1 MANYNGGKRRA
12 SGVQREGNDH
22 GFAAENGRRKGA
34 RGRVRRRE
42 SKKEMHM
49 GHRRC
54 RSVNN
59 FRKLN
64 YTGFSPLL
72 IFARDFSVA

>member
-1 MANYNGGKRRA
+1 VDLRP
-12 SGVQREGNDH
+12 RER
-22 GFAAENGRRKGA
+22 ERE
-34 RGRVRRRE
+34 RGRVAKGRGGE
-42 SKKEMHM
+42 SKKGMHV
-49 GHRRC
+49 GIGPVS

>member
-1 MANYNGGKRRA
+1 
-12 SGVQREGNDH
+12 
-22 GFAAENGRRKGA
+22 
-34 RGRVRRRE
+34 
-42 SKKEMHM
+42 MHV
-49 GHRRC
+49 GIGPVS